1 MQTRSQVK
9 SRSFV
14 GVQLRQQQQE
24 MNTYEGL
31 SVKTRSQTRLE
42 RRQLALAVD
51 IDFDRASRAWR
62 ANKRSIGNGQF
73 AYN

>member
-9 SRSFV
+9 SKSVV
-14 GVQLRQQQQE
+14 GMQLREQKQE
-24 MNTYEGL
+24 MDTREGL

-42 RRQLALAVD
+42 RRMLAFAAD

-73 AYN
+73 AY